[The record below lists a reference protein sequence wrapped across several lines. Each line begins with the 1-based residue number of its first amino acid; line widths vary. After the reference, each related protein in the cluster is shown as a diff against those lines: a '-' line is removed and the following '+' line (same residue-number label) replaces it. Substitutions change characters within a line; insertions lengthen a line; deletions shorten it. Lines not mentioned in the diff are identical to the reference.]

1 VNSTESNIGT
11 APNPTATGCW
21 IIGLMVA
28 LFSLTGKLPTEVC
41 GHAAHIV
48 GVTLLLAVGL
58 EVSQN
63 WRAILR
69 PDVVAL
75 CALYFLTFFEF
86 LLPQPAVDSMISRA
100 SISYGIVLCLIAFGG
115 IALGRHLAPPVPR
128 WMSSLVQY
136 QTSPAILIAIFWLSF
151 FLGHL
156 YMLLAVNFNIGEM
169 IDQMMGPRFTQPWQ
183 RDRFGDWKALLNE
196 VGMMTNLIPPLG
208 GLILSKRERY
218 KPVSLLLVAI
228 GVLFVIF
235 EGLAGSTRNVLAVYL
250 ITFLV
255 GYGINITRK
264 RLIEFLIFCLLAVAG
279 FYQASSIM
287 LDTRTIGLKNYMKH
301 QDTPAFAAEEPA
313 SFYVDLNLV
322 NLSAMTEKIPAT
334 HPYLG
339 LEVPF
344 VALVHPIPRALW
356 HGKPEGLSLSIEET
370 LGEEDDS
377 TTLSTTFIGEAY
389 LAGGF
394 LGVIIASLFFGML
407 TGWWGR
413 LTLAVSSELG
423 FLIYASGFFATAISM
438 RSLFVLSTAVL
449 PTIAALSLTALFCRL
464 RKSGPGPADA
474 VGVGPIR
481 EIT

>member
-1 VNSTESNIGT
+1 
-11 APNPTATGCW
+11 
-21 IIGLMVA
+21 MVA
-28 LFSLTGKLPTEVC
+28 LFSLTGKLPTEIC
-41 GHAAHIV
+41 GHAAQIV
-48 GVTLLLAVGL
+48 GITLLLAVGL

-75 CALYFLTFFEF
+75 CSLFFLTFFEF
-86 LLPQPAVDSMISRA
+86 LSPQPAVDSMISRA
-100 SISYGIVLCLIAFGG
+100 SISYGSILCLIAFGG
-115 IALGRHLAPPVPR
+115 IAVGRHLAPPVPG

-136 QTSPAILIAIFWLSF
+136 QTSPATLLAIFWLSF

-169 IDQMMGPRFTQPWQ
+169 IDQMMGPRFSQPWQ
-183 RDRFGDWKALLNE
+183 RERFGDWKALLNE
-196 VGMMTNLIPPLG
+196 VGMMTNLVPPLG

-218 KPVSLLLVAI
+218 KPVSLFLVAI

-235 EGLAGSTRNVLAVYL
+235 EGLAGSTRNVLAVYI

-264 RLIEFLIFCLLAVAG
+264 RLIEFLLLCLLAAAG

-287 LDTRTIGLKNYMKH
+287 LDTRTIGLKTYLKH
-301 QDTPAFAAEEPA
+301 QDTSSFVIEEPA
-313 SFYVDLNLV
+313 PFFVDLNLI
-322 NLSAMTEKIPAT
+322 NISAMTEKVPAT

-370 LGEEDDS
+370 LGEEGGV

-389 LAGGF
+389 LAGGL
-394 LGVIIASLFFGML
+394 LGVVIAALFFGIL

-423 FLIYASGFFATAISM
+423 LLIYASGFFATAISM
-438 RSLFVLSTAVL
+438 RSLFVLSTAAL
-449 PTIAALSLTALFCRL
+449 PTFAALALTALFRRL
-464 RKSGPGPADA
+464 RKSGPGPEEAI
-474 VGVGPIR
+474 GTGSIR